1 MAAAARPVVRRQA
14 PDGAWEIAVSGPD
27 ERLRPFVRTYCGY
40 TDSPGSLRRELP
52 SPWVTLIVGLR
63 APLSVRGG
71 CTGGVTA
78 LRRHFL
84 AGLDDDPAF
93 TRPLGPARGVEV
105 KLTPI
110 GAHLALGEH
119 MAGLSRRVVELE
131 DLFGADAGRLAEQLD
146 AAPAFE
152 DCAELLDAFLLRRIA
167 AARPVSPAVVW
178 AWEQLAA
185 SGGRA
190 EVGALADGIGWSSK
204 HLRSRFLEQ
213 VGVSPKLAARLIR
226 FDRVVR
232 AADAAPEPA
241 WAALAHDAGYYDQA
255 HLIREVRAFSGTTP
269 ARLHAERRGAPT
281 LPEESE
287 LRFDP
292 SKTGGLT
299 AR

>member
-1 MAAAARPVVRRQA
+1 MPAVARPVVRRRA

-27 ERLRPFVRTYCGY
+27 ERLQPFVRTYCGY
-40 TDSPGSLRRELP
+40 SDSPGSLRRELP

-63 APLSVRGG
+63 APLRVRGG
-71 CTGGVTA
+71 CTGGATA

-93 TRPLGPARGVEV
+93 TQPLGPARGVEV

-110 GAHLALGEH
+110 GAHLVLGEH
-119 MAGLSRRVVELE
+119 MGGLSRQIVELE
-131 DLFGADAGRLAEQLD
+131 DLLGADAGRLAEQLD

-152 DCAELLDAFLLRRIA
+152 DCAALLDGFLLRRIA
-167 AARPVSPAVVW
+167 EARPLSPAVAW
-178 AWEQLAA
+178 AWERLAA
-185 SGGRA
+185 SGGRV
-190 EVGALADGIGWSSK
+190 EVGALAEAIGWSPK

-232 AADAAPEPA
+232 AADAEAEPA
-241 WAALAHDAGYYDQA
+241 WADLAYDAGYYDQA
-255 HLIREVRAFSGTTP
+255 HLIREVRALSGLTP
-269 ARLHAERRGAPT
+269 VRLHAERRGAPT
-281 LPEESE
+281 LPDEAE

-292 SKTGGLT
+292 SKTGAG
-299 AR
+299 AAG